1 MIVMIIVIIFIIVM
15 PIISMTARAHIFSFF
30 ELSEGFKMLNIW
42 KRRQLTT
49 FYQLSLYDDDCD
61 ARDVIVLQAR

>member
-1 MIVMIIVIIFIIVM
+1 MIVMIIIVIIFIIVM
-15 PIISMTARAHIFSFF
+15 TIISMTARAHIFSFF

-42 KRRQLTT
+42 KRRQLTS

-61 ARDVIVLQAR
+61 ARDVVVL